1 MTKTTL
7 YNTSSKGK
15 TKVWS
20 IWVEGDEVVKEWGLE
35 GHKTQQTRDRVQ
47 GKNIG
52 KSNETTPE
60 EQALFEMERAIRLK
74 TEEGYSPT
82 LKVTASADID
92 WKNAILPDCFA
103 PSKPEVSIEPEDEAA
118 IVNAGH
124 AIYQRKH
131 NGMRAFVIKGTNGKV
146 NIYSRRLELKTDLF
160 PKHVEF
166 FESILLY
173 GMIVDCECVANDDPD
188 LIKTIFGANAEKAIE
203 RQKSTDVEFVIF
215 DMLYNECESIA
226 DLKYKERYKYLEKLR
241 EKILLSIIGSQPH
254 NMSLLKMISI
264 VENIKVTDLQPSWEG
279 LILRDSNAPMKI
291 RWDGKPDR
299 KSGSWKKKNFKECDV
314 VAYKWVTGKGK
325 NNDRPAKLFVGAYDD
340 KGNFVNIS
348 EAGSGLTEKHKDDIL
363 NGVVKFPITIELKYE
378 EVTPDK
384 SFRLPIF
391 LRFREDKPTKECL
404 LTDIKGY
411 YD

>member
-52 KSNETTPE
+52 RSNETSPK
-60 EQALFEMERAIRLK
+60 EQAIFEMERAIRLK
-74 TEEGYSPT
+74 TEEGYATT

-103 PSKPEVSIEPEDEAA
+103 PSKPEVSIEPEDEAI
-118 IVNAGH
+118 IVNAGN

-131 NGMRAFVIKGTNGKV
+131 NGMRAFVIKGTEGTV

-160 PKHVEF
+160 PKHVEAF
-166 FESILLY
+166 KHILSF
-173 GMIVDCECVANDDPD
+173 GTIVDCECVANDDPD
-188 LIKTIFGANAEKAIE
+188 LIKTIFGADSTKAIE
-203 RQKSTDVEFVIF
+203 RQKKTDVDFIIF
-215 DMLYNECESIA
+215 DILYHETESVA
-226 DLKYKERYKYLEKLR
+226 AFKYKDRYAALERFKPL
-241 EKILLSIIGSQPH
+241 ILLEAINRGRKHIS
-254 NMSLLKMISI
+254 MISI

-363 NGVVKFPITIELKYE
+363 DGTIKFPITIELKYE

-411 YD
+411 YDSNN